1 MEKATFIWQVSRG
14 LNEVK
19 YWGIQFALNTLILGI
34 YFKNTT
40 VFKASLIHMNTLF
53 CLPVYNIKKNV
64 AKTKYV
70 FSLFS
75 ISV

>member
-1 MEKATFIWQVSRG
+1 MEKATFIWQVSHG

-19 YWGIQFALNTLILGI
+19 YWGIQPALNTLILGI
-34 YFKNTT
+34 YIKNTT

-53 CLPVYNIKKNV
+53 CLAVYNIINSV
-64 AKTKYV
+64 AKTKYG

-75 ISV
+75 IFV